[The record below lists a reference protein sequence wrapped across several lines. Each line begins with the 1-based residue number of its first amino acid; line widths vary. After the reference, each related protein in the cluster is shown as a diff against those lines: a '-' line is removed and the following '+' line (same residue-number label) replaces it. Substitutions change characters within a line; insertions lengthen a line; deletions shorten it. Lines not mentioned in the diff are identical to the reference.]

1 MKRLKRLA
9 AICLLVALSACSSAS
24 LGQSPSTNKQVTLDI
39 SALKDAAG
47 ACMVPRVEP
56 DGGNVYLKLPV
67 PGPGPK
73 PDHWIQWTSTL
84 PFQVKFEGLA
94 EPGQNKPTSNLGDEK
109 DALWTDATSNATTSK
124 YEYRLKLKTGNGNET
139 AASKYSVRIAG
150 CASENDPVIIV
161 GR

>member
-1 MKRLKRLA
+1 MKRSKRLA
-9 AICLLVALSACSSAS
+9 VICILVALSACSSAS
-24 LGQSPSTNKQVTLDI
+24 LGQSPNTNKQVTLEI

-56 DGGNVYLKLPV
+56 DGGNVYFRLPV
-67 PGPGPK
+67 PGPGLK

-84 PFQVKFEGLA
+84 PFQVMFEGLT
-94 EPGQNKPTSNLGDEK
+94 EPGQKKPKSNLGDE
-109 DALWTDATSNATTSK
+109 TDAVWTNAKDNANTSR
-124 YEYRLKLKTGNGNET
+124 YEHRLKLKTGNGNET

-150 CASENDPVIIV
+150 CASVNDPVIIV